1 MTTKSDAARSA
12 TDALPDFITT
22 SLLGMQLSIFLVAAM
37 SAVAGASDFGN
48 GTIRVVFAAAPR
60 RTPVLAAKLTVVAGA
75 ATVLVG
81 ATLLLTAVASW
92 LALTPGPLWTP
103 FTNSTSLLS
112 LAGAVVA
119 TAAVSVSAVSLGCL
133 LRSSAGAIF
142 AILGLLIVVTI
153 VLMAIPAQVLPSA
166 FSDYSFG
173 GAVTILLGTADN
185 TGKWVG
191 AVLALLGWS
200 AVFTAWAAAS
210 MRRRDA

>member
-1 MTTKSDAARSA
+1 MATKSDAARSA

-81 ATLLLTAVASW
+81 ATLLVTAVASW

-153 VLMAIPAQVLPSA
+153 VLMAIPTQVLPSA

-191 AVLALLGWS
+191 AVLALLVWS

>member
-1 MTTKSDAARSA
+1 MATKSDAARSA

-81 ATLLLTAVASW
+81 ATLLVTAVASW

-103 FTNSTSLLS
+103 FTNST
-112 LAGAVVA
+112 
-119 TAAVSVSAVSLGCL
+119 
-133 LRSSAGAIF
+133 
-142 AILGLLIVVTI
+142 
-153 VLMAIPAQVLPSA
+153 
-166 FSDYSFG
+166 
-173 GAVTILLGTADN
+173 
-185 TGKWVG
+185 
-191 AVLALLGWS
+191 
-200 AVFTAWAAAS
+200 
-210 MRRRDA
+210 